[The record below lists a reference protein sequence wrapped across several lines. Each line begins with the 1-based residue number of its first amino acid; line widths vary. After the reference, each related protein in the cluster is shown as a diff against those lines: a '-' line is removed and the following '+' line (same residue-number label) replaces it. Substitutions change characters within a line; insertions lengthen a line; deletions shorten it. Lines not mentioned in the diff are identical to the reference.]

1 MPTIRKI
8 VPDIQGSA
16 KEWSIGCVKC
26 ALAAREGQDAGFTQP
41 RPHSLPD
48 PFKSIFG
55 GKEKII
61 QAAIF
66 YEQSNGLYFYYRVKA

>member
-1 MPTIRKI
+1 MFNSHNRKHDYTKI
-8 VPDIQGSA
+8 SSEVGT
-16 KEWSIGCVKC
+16 
-26 ALAAREGQDAGFTQP
+26 LFDANQI
-41 RPHSLPD
+41 RPHSLAD

-66 YEQSNGLYFYYRVKA
+66 YEQNNGLYFYYRVKA